1 MERWGK
7 THWRLFAVVSAS
19 FFLDGVLFSLVPVT
33 IYLIEPDLAPYIF
46 AANSLAFMAGA
57 LVFGKVTDVVGR
69 RLGLILSLLTYAM
82 GAIFFVAFYWG
93 DLLSFWALVLLT
105 GVINFGV
112 GGEVGPSYA
121 AIAELSPSR
130 LRGRA
135 LMLATNFWNIG
146 AAIIAG
152 LSLWYK
158 SLAEEPDV
166 VIFYTFLT
174 ALALAAVVFIARL
187 HLPESPRW
195 LIAVGRRAEAEVLL
209 KKMGVSEMPSEGT
222 VGLREALRR
231 HAFRLAVLLVVTTTQ
246 LATYNIAA
254 YYSPYAEGFPLGV
267 EMAPV
272 VVAVANL
279 GASVGAFLFIPSI
292 DRTRRLALLSSYVG
306 GLATALLLATMPG
319 ALPLYLSILFTN
331 LVFSE
336 WAWASLSVLESELF
350 PTGVRASVVGLVT
363 ATAWLINTSL
373 VFAEASITAGQFL
386 AINAALWLVGLVA
399 SLAWA
404 LHGVESAGKR
414 LEELY

>member
-7 THWRLFAVVSAS
+7 THWGLFAVVSAS

-33 IYLIEPDLAPYIF
+33 IYLIQPHLASYVF

-57 LVFGKVTDVVGR
+57 FAFGKVTDVVGR
-69 RLGLILSLLTYAM
+69 RLGLILSLLTYTV
-82 GAIFFVAFYWG
+82 GSILFVSFYWG
-93 DLLSFWALVLLT
+93 GLLTFGTLVLLT
-105 GVINFGV
+105 SVINFGV

-121 AIAELSPSR
+121 AMAELSPPR

-166 VIFYTFLT
+166 AVFYTFLT
-174 ALALAAVVFIARL
+174 AIALATVVFMARL

-195 LIAVGRRAEAEVLL
+195 LVTAGRRAEAETLL
-209 KKMGVSEMPSEGT
+209 RKMGMSEMPIEGA
-222 VGLREALRR
+222 VGLKEALRR
-231 HAFRLAVLLVVTTTQ
+231 HLFRLAVLLMVTSTQ

-267 EMAPV
+267 ETAPV
-272 VVAVANL
+272 IVAVANL
-279 GASVGAFLFIPSI
+279 GASIGAFLLIPAI
-292 DRTRRLALLSSYVG
+292 DKSRRFALLSSYVG

-319 ALPLYLSILFTN
+319 GLSLYLSILFSN

-373 VFAEASITAGQFL
+373 VLAEAFLTAGQFL
-386 AINAALWLVGLVA
+386 AINAVLWLLGLTA
-399 SLAWA
+399 ALAWA
-404 LHGVESAGKR
+404 SRGVESARRR